1 VKPVRAVRKH
11 LRHLCEIVAAAVFAL
26 LFVTFVVQVAMR
38 FLFAR
43 PLAWSDELIV
53 ILYILIVFWSAA
65 TLLQEKD
72 HVMLD
77 LVYAALPPRGQRV
90 FALVGA
96 GLTAALLLILLPQAW
111 DYVKFMGREKT
122 PVLDIPFS
130 WVFAPF
136 LLFIALVA
144 WRYVVK
150 FVRLLG
156 HGWREQ
162 L

>member
-1 VKPVRAVRKH
+1 MPMRKWLQH
-11 LRHLCEIVAAAVFAL
+11 FCEIVAAAVFGL
-26 LFVTFVVQVAMR
+26 LFLTFIVQIGMR
-38 FLFAR
+38 FIFDR

-77 LVYAALPPRGQRV
+77 LVYAALPPGGQRM

-96 GLTAALLLILLPQAW
+96 ALMAALLLILLPEAW
-111 DYVKFMGREKT
+111 DYVKFMGRERT

-130 WVFAPF
+130 FVFAPF
-136 LLFIALVA
+136 LLFIVTVA
-144 WRYVVK
+144 ARYVAKV
-150 FVRLLG
+150 VRLLG
-156 HGWREQ
+156 SDWKQQ

>member
-1 VKPVRAVRKH
+1 MRKRLQH
-11 LRHLCEIVAAAVFAL
+11 VAEAVAAAVFAL
-26 LFVTFVVQVAMR
+26 LFLTFVFQVGMR
-38 FLFAR
+38 FLFER

-65 TLLQEKD
+65 TLLHEKD

-77 LVYAALPPRGQRV
+77 LVYAALPPKGQRI

-96 GLTAALLLILLPQAW
+96 GLTAGLLLVLLPQAF
-111 DYVKFMGREKT
+111 DYVRFMGREKT

-130 WVFAPF
+130 LVFAPF
-136 LLFIALVA
+136 LLFIVLVA

-156 HGWREQ
+156 HGWKQQ

>member
-1 VKPVRAVRKH
+1 MRER
-11 LRHLCEIVAAAVFAL
+11 LRHFCEIVAAAVFAL
-26 LFVTFVVQVAMR
+26 LFLTFVVQVAMR
-38 FLFAR
+38 FLFDR

-65 TLLQEKD
+65 TLLEEKD

-77 LVYAALPPRGQRV
+77 LVYAALPPRGQRIL
-90 FALVGA
+90 ALVGA

-122 PVLDIPFS
+122 PVLDVPFS

-136 LLFIALVA
+136 LLFVALVA
-144 WRYVVK
+144 ARYAVK

-156 HGWREQ
+156 SGWKEQ

>member
-1 VKPVRAVRKH
+1 MRAR
-11 LRHLCEIVAAAVFAL
+11 LRHFCEIVAAAVFAL

-65 TLLQEKD
+65 TLLEEKD

-77 LVYAALPPRGQRV
+77 LVYAALPPGGRRV

-96 GLTAALLLILLPQAW
+96 ALTAALLLILLPQAW
-111 DYVKFMGREKT
+111 DYVKFMGRERT

-156 HGWREQ
+156 SGWREQ

>member
-1 VKPVRAVRKH
+1 MRKRLQH
-11 LRHLCEIVAAAVFAL
+11 FAEIVAAAVFGL
-26 LFVTFVVQVAMR
+26 LFLIFVMQVGMR
-38 FLFAR
+38 FLFEK

-53 ILYILIVFWSAA
+53 ILYILIVFWTAA
-65 TLLQEKD
+65 TLLNEKD

-77 LVYAALPPRGQRV
+77 LVYEALPPGGQRA
-90 FALVGA
+90 FALAGA

-111 DYVKFMGREKT
+111 DYVKFMGREST
-122 PVLDIPFS
+122 PVLDLPFS

-136 LLFIALVA
+136 LLFVALVA
-144 WRYVVK
+144 VRYVVK

-156 HGWREQ
+156 SGWKEQ

>member
-1 VKPVRAVRKH
+1 MRRR
-11 LRHLCEIVAAAVFAL
+11 LRHFCEIVAAAVFAL
-26 LFVTFVVQVAMR
+26 LFLTFIVQVAMR
-38 FLFAR
+38 FVFGR

-65 TLLQEKD
+65 TLLEEKD

-77 LVYAALPPRGQRV
+77 LVYAALPPGGRRV
-90 FALVGA
+90 LALAGA
-96 GLTAALLLILLPQAW
+96 GLTAALLLILLPKAW
-111 DYVKFMGREKT
+111 DYVQFMGREKT

-150 FVRLLG
+150 LARLLG
-156 HGWREQ
+156 RGWRQ
-162 L
+162 QI

>member
-1 VKPVRAVRKH
+1 MRKRLQH
-11 LRHLCEIVAAAVFAL
+11 AAEIVAAAVFGL
-26 LFVTFVVQVAMR
+26 LFVTFVLQVGMR
-38 FLFAR
+38 FLFEK

-53 ILYILIVFWSAA
+53 ILYILIVFWTAA

-90 FALVGA
+90 MALVGA
-96 GLTAALLLILLPQAW
+96 ALMVALLLILLPEAW

-136 LLFIALVA
+136 LLFVVLVA

-150 FVRLLG
+150 LWRLLG
-156 HGWREQ
+156 SGWKEQ

>member
-1 VKPVRAVRKH
+1 MRER
-11 LRHLCEIVAAAVFAL
+11 LRHFCEIVAAAIFAL
-26 LFVTFVVQVAMR
+26 LFLTFIVQVAMR

-43 PLAWSDELIV
+43 PLAWSDELV
-53 ILYILIVFWSAA
+53 VVLYILVVFWSAA
-65 TLLQEKD
+65 PLPQGEG

-77 LVYAALPPRGQRV
+77 LVYAALPPGGRRV

-144 WRYVVK
+144 WRYAVK
-150 FVRLLG
+150 FVRLFG
-156 HGWREQ
+156 RGWREQ